1 MNRLILKLAAEIVV
15 YGLIV
20 LACALLWI
28 GVVMLM
34 GWVIWLAVRE
44 IWPEQHPAVWW
55 VMLAVFCLQL
65 ARAIWEMDRKER
77 TP

>member
-1 MNRLILKLAAEIVV
+1 MNRLTLKLVVEIVV

-20 LACALLWI
+20 LACALLWLAA
-28 GVVMLM
+28 VMLM
-34 GWVIWLAVRE
+34 GWVVWLAVRE
-44 IWPEQHPAVWW
+44 LWPGQHPAVWA

-65 ARAIWEMDRKER
+65 AQAIWRMDR